1 MNPPSLRREARIL
14 HLGRRMQALLR
25 RWTDAL
31 LVKLGLSSAAENGW
45 DLWVALLLV
54 LLVGVLF
61 DFVCRLTLARGLR
74 RLVEHTR
81 VKWDDDLF
89 SMPVLN
95 HSCHVLSAILLS
107 VMLPVVF
114 EEDSHVRTLLDR
126 LMESYVVIA
135 VCRLLCALIRAGFRI
150 AVRRPAWQ
158 NKPIKGLRQT
168 AQGIVVLI
176 SAVLIISILVGRSP
190 TFLLT
195 GIGASAAVL
204 MLVFKDSILG
214 FVSGIQL
221 SVNDM
226 LQVGDWIEM
235 TKYGANG
242 VVIEVTLTTVKI
254 RNYDNTVVTV
264 PPYLLVSDSFQNWQ
278 AMKRSGGRRVMRSVS
293 IDISSVRFCTPE
305 RLERFRRIGLVREYI
320 ETAERQYAAYN
331 AAHGLSPTDPESGA
345 GADGLR
351 LTNLEIFRNYLIGY
365 LRSAVPIREDMTL
378 MVRQLQPSDTGV
390 PLQLYFFTDTVVW
403 QEYERIQSEV
413 FSHVMAVVGEFD
425 LRIFQRPAGS
435 DVEELRKA
443 PALQQEHQHDLNQ
456 DDPQEHADGVD
467 RGV

>member
-1 MNPPSLRREARIL
+1 
-14 HLGRRMQALLR
+14 MQALLK

-31 LVKLGLSSAAENGW
+31 LEGVGLSSASEKGW
-45 DLWVALLLV
+45 DLWVSLLLV
-54 LLVGVLF
+54 LLIVVLF
-61 DFVCRLTLARGLR
+61 DFLCRLTLARGMR
-74 RLVEHTR
+74 HLVERTP

-89 SMPVLN
+89 SISVLN

-107 VMLPVVF
+107 IALPVVF
-114 EEDSHVRTLLDR
+114 EDNAHVRTLLNR
-126 LMESYVVIA
+126 LMQSYVVIT
-135 VCRLLCALIRAGFRI
+135 VCRLLCALIRAGFQM

-168 AQGIVVLI
+168 AQGIVMLI
-176 SAVLIISILVGRSP
+176 GTILIISILVGKSP

-195 GIGASAAVL
+195 GLGASAAVL
-204 MLVFKDSILG
+204 MLIFKDSILG

-235 TKYGANG
+235 SKYGVDG
-242 VVIEVTLTTVKI
+242 VVIEVTLTTVKV

-278 AMKRSGGRRVMRSVS
+278 AMKRSGGRRVMRSIF
-293 IDISSVRFCTPE
+293 IDLSTVRFCTPE
-305 RLERFRRIGLVREYI
+305 MLERFRRIELVREYI
-320 ETAERQYAAYN
+320 DDTEKRYADYN
-331 AAHGLSPTDPESGA
+331 AAHGIPPADPDA
-345 GADGLR
+345 NGLR
-351 LTNLEIFRNYLIGY
+351 LTNMEVFRNYLLRY
-365 LRSAVPIREDMTL
+365 LQTAVPIRSDML
-378 MVRQLQPSDTGV
+378 LLVRQLQPEDTGL

-413 FSHVMAVVGEFD
+413 FSHVIAIIGQFD

-435 DVEELRKA
+435 NVEDLRNA
-443 PALQQEHQHDLNQ
+443 PLLQKEHQDDLNE
-456 DDPQEHADGVD
+456 DDPQKHADGVD

>member
-1 MNPPSLRREARIL
+1 M
-14 HLGRRMQALLR
+14 
-25 RWTDAL
+25 
-31 LVKLGLSSAAENGW
+31 KLGLSSAAENGW

-89 SMPVLN
+89 SMSVLN

-190 TFLLT
+190 AFLLT

>member
-1 MNPPSLRREARIL
+1 
-14 HLGRRMQALLR
+14 MQALLK

-31 LVKLGLSSAAENGW
+31 LNGLGLGSASEKGW
-45 DLWVALLLV
+45 DLWVSLLLV
-54 LLVGVLF
+54 LLIVVLF
-61 DFVCRLTLARGLR
+61 DFICRLTLARGMR
-74 RLVEHTR
+74 RLVERTH

-95 HSCHVLSAILLS
+95 HSCHVLSAILLFIA
-107 VMLPVVF
+107 LPVVF
-114 EEDSHVRTLLDR
+114 EENTHLRTLFTR
-126 LMESYVVIA
+126 LMQSYVVVT
-135 VCRLLCALIRAGFRI
+135 VCRLLCALIRSGFRI

-168 AQGIVVLI
+168 AQGIVMLI
-176 SAVLIISILVGRSP
+176 GAVLIISILVGKSP

-195 GIGASAAVL
+195 GLGASAAVL
-204 MLVFKDSILG
+204 MLIFKDSILG

-235 TKYGANG
+235 SKYGVDG
-242 VVIEVTLTTVKI
+242 VVIEVTLTTVKV

-278 AMKRSGGRRVMRSVS
+278 AMKRSGGRRVMRSVFV
-293 IDISSVRFCTPE
+293 DITTVRFCTPE
-305 RLERFRRIGLVREYI
+305 MLERFRCIELAREYI
-320 ETAERQYAAYN
+320 ETAEAA
-331 AAHGLSPTDPESGA
+331 GKQS
-345 GADGLR
+345 
-351 LTNLEIFRNYLIGY
+351 TNLEVFRNYLVRY
-365 LRSAVPIREDMTL
+365 LQTSVPVRNDMHL
-378 MVRQLQPSDTGV
+378 MVRQLQSTDAGL
-390 PLQLYFFTDTVVW
+390 PLQLYFYTDTVVW

-413 FSHVMAVVGEFD
+413 FSYVMAVIGQFD

-435 DVEELRKA
+435 DVEELRS
-443 PALQQEHQHDLNQ
+443 PLPLQEEHQHDLDEN
-456 DDPQEHADGVD
+456 DPQKHADGVD

>member
-1 MNPPSLRREARIL
+1 M
-14 HLGRRMQALLR
+14 
-25 RWTDAL
+25 
-31 LVKLGLSSAAENGW
+31 KLGLSSAAENGW

-61 DFVCRLTLARGLR
+61 DFICRLTAARGLR

-81 VKWDDDLF
+81 VKWDDELF

-150 AVRRPAWQ
+150 AVRR
-158 NKPIKGLRQT
+158 QT

-176 SAVLIISILVGRSP
+176 SAVLIISIFVGRSP
-190 TFLLT
+190 AFLLT

-242 VVIEVTLTTVKI
+242 IVIEVTLTTVKI

-264 PPYLLVSDSFQNWQ
+264 PPYLLVSDSFRNWQ
-278 AMKRSGGRRVMRSVS
+278 AMKRSGGRRVMRSVA

-320 ETAERQYAAYN
+320 ETVERQYAAYN

-365 LRSAVPIREDMTL
+365 LRTAVPIREDMTL

-413 FSHVMAVVGEFD
+413 FSHVMAVAGEFD

-435 DVEELRKA
+435 DVEELCKA

>member
-1 MNPPSLRREARIL
+1 M
-14 HLGRRMQALLR
+14 
-25 RWTDAL
+25 
-31 LVKLGLSSAAENGW
+31 KLGLSSAAENGW

-89 SMPVLN
+89 SMSVLN

-190 TFLLT
+190 AFLLT

-331 AAHGLSPTDPESGA
+331 AAHGLAPTDPERGA
-345 GADGLR
+345 RADGLR

>member
-1 MNPPSLRREARIL
+1 
-14 HLGRRMQALLR
+14 MQALLR

-89 SMPVLN
+89 SMSVLN

-190 TFLLT
+190 AFLLT

-331 AAHGLSPTDPESGA
+331 AAHGLAPTDPERGA
-345 GADGLR
+345 RADGLR